1 MTELREEAEPF
12 VVVLHCFIKIF
23 TVFFF
28 FLFLG
33 SWRGEELATR
43 RQEERRIKRNCIFGG
58 EGFGGRTV
66 HGEVS
71 KLDEL
76 FAGDVCD

>member
-12 VVVLHCFIKIF
+12 VVVLLCFIKIF
-23 TVFFF
+23 TIVF
-28 FLFLG
+28 FLG

-43 RQEERRIKRNCIFGG
+43 RHEERRIKRNCIFGG

-66 HGEVS
+66 HEEVS

-76 FAGDVCD
+76 FAGEVCD